1 MTDAEIVGS
10 TSWIPTIEWKSIDW
24 GNVDWFN
31 LIVYTVVVR
40 AAVLAFIV
48 YSVQQ
53 IVKLIKSLFVQGKAN
68 EWVLIMNNGKMKK
81 AGIGLACFKGPYDQ
95 VATFPAR
102 IFKANFSTEQV
113 TMEMQGVKVSGMLV
127 WSINRVGEGPFNA
140 YKNLG

>member
-48 YSVQQ
+48 YSVQ
-53 IVKLIKSLFVQGKAN
+53 
-68 EWVLIMNNGKMKK
+68 
-81 AGIGLACFKGPYDQ
+81 
-95 VATFPAR
+95 
-102 IFKANFSTEQV
+102 
-113 TMEMQGVKVSGMLV
+113 
-127 WSINRVGEGPFNA
+127 
-140 YKNLG
+140 